1 MDNGFETTAL
11 KQLIATQLTTAAER
25 KAKREL
31 ASRVYF
37 DCLLDG
43 FKEKA
48 KLVNEALAECDK
60 DARLQMATELLRL
73 WAKGTDDQV
82 REVLGE
88 CVNVRGS
95 RSEIFTLTGDGRQ
108 LRVWYGFPGHISY
121 DHVDSCGY
129 GLLFGIYGP
138 PDVVKQYLD
147 AFLGVVHLA
156 PAQGKDGSTIY
167 VGF

>member
-1 MDNGFETTAL
+1 MEKFDETNL
-11 KQLIATQLTTAAER
+11 KQSIAARLAAVAER
-25 KAKREL
+25 EAKRVL
-31 ASRVYF
+31 ASRVEF
-37 DCLLDG
+37 DCLLSG
-43 FKEKA
+43 GTEEKVKSA
-48 KLVNEALAECDK
+48 NKALAECDEG
-60 DARLQMATELLRL
+60 ARLRMAIEFLKL
-73 WAKGTDDQV
+73 WTNGTNDQV

-88 CVNVRGS
+88 CVSVRRE
-95 RSEIFTLTGDGRQ
+95 RSEMFTLTGDGRQ
-108 LRVWYGFPGHISY
+108 LRVWYGFPGRISY